1 MDLNIQNVKIELIQ
15 WLTTIEDVATLKELL
30 EFRESQVKPIVHQLS
45 DVEAAAI
52 DEDLEDLKNGNVV
65 PHSEAKKIYGKWL

>member
-15 WLTTIEDVATLKELL
+15 WLITSEDAATLKKLL
-30 EFRESQVKPIVHQLS
+30 NLRESEDGMMVHNLS
-45 DVEAAAI
+45 DAENTEI
-52 DEDLEDLKNGNVV
+52 EEGLQDLKNGNVV